1 MIIKRNERKR
11 ARRII
16 IILFVTGNL
25 HPRLSR
31 ISASICLSS
40 FSRSSPSPLFLSSFY
55 SLALFLA
62 STEPAAPLLA
72 PTNGGSFCFT
82 FILISDDPRDQ
93 SDAIFRRENFR
104 YVQIY
109 LEWLVR
115 LWGILFSHSLNLD
128 KIKLIKT
135 IWFIYLISLF

>member
-16 IILFVTGNL
+16 IILSVTGNL

-31 ISASICLSS
+31 ISAVHLPLSI
-40 FSRSSPSPLFLSSFY
+40 FSLFACFCPPFIPSPSHSPSPLS
-55 SLALFLA
+55 A
-62 STEPAAPLLA
+62 STEPAAPLFA

-93 SDAIFRRENFR
+93 RVTRRDFPFRDLAKIFVTHR
-104 YVQIY
+104 YRVARKIMSNSIFTPFESY
-109 LEWLVR
+109 
-115 LWGILFSHSLNLD
+115 D

-135 IWFIYLISLF
+135 D